1 MLMEVIVETIL
12 FDIKLFRLNAI
23 IVRKSSVYI
32 LNKKLCPKEFFEYLS
47 CDHLVSCL
55 WCQKK
60 ELFCASL
67 VVCVHSCKYS
77 QCSIQFCYTYLTSG
91 LVHLYKLNESI
102 SRFMG
107 SGGCLHF
114 YSILPRNS

>member
-12 FDIKLFRLNAI
+12 FDIKLFRSNAI

-32 LNKKLCPKEFFEYLS
+32 LNKKLCPKELFEYLS

-60 ELFCASL
+60 ELFLC
-67 VVCVHSCKYS
+67 
-77 QCSIQFCYTYLTSG
+77 QF
-91 LVHLYKLNESI
+91 
-102 SRFMG
+102 
-107 SGGCLHF
+107 GGMCPFLQVLSMF
-114 YSILPRNS
+114 NSILLYIFDQWTCAPLKVE